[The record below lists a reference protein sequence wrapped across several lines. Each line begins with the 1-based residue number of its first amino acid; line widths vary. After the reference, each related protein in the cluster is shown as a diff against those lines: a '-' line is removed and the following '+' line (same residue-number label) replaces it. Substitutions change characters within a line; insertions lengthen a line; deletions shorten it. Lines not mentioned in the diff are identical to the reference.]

1 MSQLCAGT
9 GRSQLD
15 DRWRV
20 LPAGGA
26 TNIATFVS
34 LIGPHLDITVL
45 ADAGTRGMQR
55 VTGMVDHGLLAGNRL
70 ILASVAAAS
79 NNADIEDLFAEG
91 DYLELFNKTFS
102 TSLEVS
108 DLPQGDRIVK
118 RLETKHD
125 KFVHG
130 EVAETL
136 LRNYSDSTFTDTTLD
151 RFAALIDALNA
162 TMGT

>member
-1 MSQLCAGT
+1 MTAGE
-9 GRSQLD
+9 
-15 DRWRV
+15 
-20 LPAGGA
+20 
-26 TNIATFVS
+26 FY
-34 LIGPHLDITVL
+34 
-45 ADAGTRGMQR
+45 
-55 VTGMVDHGLLAGNRL
+55 
-70 ILASVAAAS
+70 
-79 NNADIEDLFAEG
+79 DLFAEG

>member
-55 VTGMVDHGLLAGNRL
+55 VTGMVDDGLLAGNRL

-102 TSLEVS
+102 TSLEVKGTTARGAWPMS
-108 DLPQGDRIVK
+108 AVWPMNLPGEYQ
-118 RLETKHD
+118 RL
-125 KFVHG
+125 
-130 EVAETL
+130 
-136 LRNYSDSTFTDTTLD
+136 LD
-151 RFAALIDALNA
+151 PEKSRRRCPKQ
-162 TMGT
+162 